1 VRIMT
6 RIAGVASA
14 LALGMTAIPGTA
26 NAATIGTF
34 TSCAV
39 GGGCGTASSFGTI
52 DFNSVT
58 NTYTVTLSGNFEFF
72 GSGNSPQPFFA
83 FNTTSGTPVFGT
95 MIISQGPSPPA
106 VPFPGG
112 LFGTNGTTP
121 PGNPPGGI
129 GSMDNYISTTT
140 TSLQLGNTL
149 QFVLT
154 GTYTLGPNGGGVDT
168 FAADVCTNGV
178 GSGFQGCPAG
188 STGWID
194 ATLNVDPVPLPGAL
208 PLFATG
214 LGALGLLGWRRKRNA
229 KALSA

>member
-1 VRIMT
+1 M
-6 RIAGVASA
+6 AA
-14 LALGMTAIPGTA
+14 LPGTS

-34 TSCAV
+34 TSCSV

-58 NTYTVTLSGNFEFF
+58 NIYTVTLSGNFEFF

-95 MIISQGPSPPA
+95 ITVQQDANPPLSA
-106 VPFPGG
+106 G
-112 LFGTNGTTP
+112 LAGVNGTTP

-140 TSLQLGNTL
+140 TNLQLGNTL
-149 QFVLT
+149 QFALT

-178 GSGFQGCPAG
+178 GGGVQGCPAG

-208 PLFATG
+208 PLFASG
-214 LGALGLLGWRRKRNA
+214 LVGLGLLGWRRKLNG
-229 KALSA
+229 KA